1 MIRRQCDAQRG
12 RHMRQEI
19 RWWFMIFVIMTVA
32 GNGCATDHRTSSK
45 PLSTDNVR
53 FMDMW
58 NLYSHCTE
66 TDNLDVM
73 LDDAQQLSRALD
85 VLDAAAD
92 PRIGP
97 SVRLSADPAAMAASC
112 ALRTGQVAKEQGRH
126 SSAREMFQLVL
137 TNFPQPRYAY
147 YTDQAREGLEQ
158 LNAANSG

>member
-1 MIRRQCDAQRG
+1 
-12 RHMRQEI
+12 MRQGPGLWLSI
-19 RWWFMIFVIMTVA
+19 LLLLSMT
-32 GNGCATDHRTSSK
+32 GHGCATDHRTSSQ

-66 TDNLDVM
+66 SDNLDVM
-73 LDDAQQLSRALD
+73 LDNAQQLSRAVD

-92 PRIGP
+92 PRIGA

-147 YTDQAREGLEQ
+147 YRDQAREGLEQ
-158 LNAANSG
+158 LDAANSG